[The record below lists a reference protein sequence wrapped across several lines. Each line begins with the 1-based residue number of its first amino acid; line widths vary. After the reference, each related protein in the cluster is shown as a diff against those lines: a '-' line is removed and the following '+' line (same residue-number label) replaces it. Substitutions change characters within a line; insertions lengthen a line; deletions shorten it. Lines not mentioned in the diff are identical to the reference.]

1 MEKELKLIVL
11 SMVYD
16 NMYDYYAA
24 EIDELKT
31 LLDGETNT
39 KRIKIIETYI
49 DIYTALKNDLF
60 IELSKIKERLLSQV
74 QHLTQGQKKFLL
86 LCEC

>member
-1 MEKELKLIVL
+1 MEKELKLNVI
-11 SMVYD
+11 SKVYD

-49 DIYTALKNDLF
+49 DIYTVLKNDLF
-60 IELSKIKERLLSQV
+60 KELSKIRDRL
-74 QHLTQGQKKFLL
+74 
-86 LCEC
+86 